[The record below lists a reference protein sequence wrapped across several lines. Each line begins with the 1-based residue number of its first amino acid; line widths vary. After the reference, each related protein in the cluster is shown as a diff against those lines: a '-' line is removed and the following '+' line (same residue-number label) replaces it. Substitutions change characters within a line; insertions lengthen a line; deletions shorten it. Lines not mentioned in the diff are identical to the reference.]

1 VAKFNIKPLL
11 FEKIDVLKDLE
22 NARMK
27 LNEHSSNLRDQGNN
41 MEGEVFPL
49 EDQPVLEWGSKE
61 SEEEPCVFTVSVRK
75 SRSSKKK
82 LKRKPRATKTHPFE
96 GFIDSVGDKSKVSP
110 RFNLRDRRTIKKVY
124 P

>member
-1 VAKFNIKPLL
+1 MGVHSESLS

-49 EDQPVLEWGSKE
+49 ED
-61 SEEEPCVFTVSVRK
+61 
-75 SRSSKKK
+75 
-82 LKRKPRATKTHPFE
+82 
-96 GFIDSVGDKSKVSP
+96 
-110 RFNLRDRRTIKKVY
+110 
-124 P
+124 